1 MYHFHGDFQRSAVQC
16 MEYPE
21 KRPNDIACELSLKGI
36 DPSGFEKLWISRRNI
51 SKLVQTDQTKL
62 CAVFR

>member
-1 MYHFHGDFQRSAVQC
+1 

-36 DPSGFEKLWISRRNI
+36 DPSGFEKLWISGRNI